1 MNATGKVEAMRTFNT
16 FNERIAS
23 RIALLCLAAMTMT
36 AGGAAAAGTTE
47 AEDVA
52 VLLQSGRYQEA
63 LNRIDALPEESR
75 NQPQIR
81 LYRGT
86 ALMAQDRQAEALRAF
101 EALAAD
107 HPEMPEPF
115 NNMAV
120 IQAANGQYGEARL
133 LLRQSLRADAGYSV
147 ALENIGDVYVKLA
160 NQTYARLR
168 TLDPNR
174 KSAKARHE
182 AVQKVARL
190 VDHPPKA
197 R

>member
-1 MNATGKVEAMRTFNT
+1 MRALSIFNR
-16 FNERIAS
+16 RIAS
-23 RIALLCLAAMTMT
+23 RIAFLCLAGMTMT
-36 AGGAAAAGTTE
+36 AAADAAAGAGE
-47 AEDVA
+47 AGKVA
-52 VLLQSGRYQEA
+52 ALLQAGRHQEA
-63 LNRIDALPEESR
+63 LNRIDALPRESR
-75 NQPQIR
+75 DQPQIR
-81 LYRGT
+81 LYRGMS
-86 ALMAQDRQAEALRAF
+86 LMGQGRQAEALRAF

-133 LLRQSLRADAGYSV
+133 LLQQALRADAGYSV

-160 NQTYARLR
+160 SHTYARLR
-168 TLDPNR
+168 TLDPKR

-182 AVQKVARL
+182 AVQKIARL
-190 VDHPPKA
+190 IDHPPKP